1 MPTLSYFYGI
11 TIRMYWRDHP
21 PPHFH
26 AEYGEYI
33 AVYDIQTLEVRE
45 GYLPGRA
52 NQFVLEWIKQHQQE
66 LLEAW
71 NLCSIGQPATKI
83 APLL

>member
-1 MPTLSYFYGI
+1 MGMPTLSYFYGI

-33 AVYDIQTLEVRE
+33 AVYDIQTLEILE

-52 NQFVLEWIKQHQQE
+52 NQFVL
-66 LLEAW
+66 
-71 NLCSIGQPATKI
+71 
-83 APLL
+83 